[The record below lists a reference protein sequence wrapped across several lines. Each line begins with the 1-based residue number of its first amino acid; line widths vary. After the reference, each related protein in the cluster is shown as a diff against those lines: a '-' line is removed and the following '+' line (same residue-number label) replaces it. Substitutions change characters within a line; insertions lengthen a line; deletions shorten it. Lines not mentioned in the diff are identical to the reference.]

1 MTTTPNPQDGDD
13 HTETEEELQALF
25 TAEAHRLLKT
35 LKQPAST
42 ASRHEDIVAGLAQTH
57 PEIHERWMASTD
69 TYGEAARFLFP
80 FLTDPDVDMTD
91 EQADQYQKMYE
102 DAVQYGKALADAVKA
117 KG

>member
-25 TAEAHRLLKT
+25 TAEARRLLKT
-35 LKQPAST
+35 LNQPASLR
-42 ASRHEDIVAGLAQTH
+42 SRHEDIVAGLQDTH
-57 PEIHERWMASTD
+57 PDIYEKWMASTD

-80 FLTDPDVDMTD
+80 FLTDPDVEMTD
-91 EQADQYQKMYE
+91 EQADHYQKLYE

-117 KG
+117 KS